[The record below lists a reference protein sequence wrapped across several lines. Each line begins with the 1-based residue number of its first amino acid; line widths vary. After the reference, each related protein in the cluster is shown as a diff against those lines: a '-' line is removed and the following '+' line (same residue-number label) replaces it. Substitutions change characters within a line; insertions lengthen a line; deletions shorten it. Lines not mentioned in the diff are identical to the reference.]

1 MPAPYTI
8 HIRNM
13 VCPRCLKVV
22 TEVLEKLQLKPVNV
36 QLGEVQLGIAPSS
49 EQLEQLRQALLQNGF
64 ELLEDKKAELVEK
77 IKLAIIKLIRSGEVE
92 NLSTNISDYLAD
104 TLGRDYHYL
113 SGLFSAEEGVTI
125 ARYVV
130 LQKVERAKELLAY
143 NELSLSQISYQLGYS
158 SVAHLSGQFRQVT
171 GMSPSEY
178 KKNASRFRK
187 PLDQVGARYKEA

>member
-1 MPAPYTI
+1 MSDNYTL

-22 TEVLEKLQLKPVNV
+22 TEELEKLQLPPVDV
-36 QLGEVQLGIAPSS
+36 QLGRVELAS
-49 EQLEQLRQALLQNGF
+49 EPGAQQLEQLKQALLQNGF

-77 IKLAIIKLIRSGEVE
+77 VKIAIIGLIRSGEVE
-92 NLSTNISDYLAD
+92 NLTTNISDYLSE
-104 TLGRDYHYL
+104 TVGRDYHYL
-113 SGLFSAEEGVTI
+113 SSIFPAEEGVTI

-143 NELSLSQISYQLGYS
+143 KELSLSQISYQLGYS

-178 KKNASRFRK
+178 KKSAAPSRK
-187 PLDQVGARYKEA
+187 PLDQIL

>member
-1 MPAPYTI
+1 MSDNYTLL
-8 HIRNM
+8 IRNM

-22 TEVLEKLQLKPVNV
+22 TEELEKLQLPPVDV
-36 QLGEVQLGIAPSS
+36 QLGKVELAAEPDAQ
-49 EQLEQLRQALLQNGF
+49 QLRQLKEALLQNGF

-77 IKLAIIKLIRSGEVE
+77 VKIAIIELIRSGEVE
-92 NLSTNISDYLAD
+92 NLTTNISDYLSEAI
-104 TLGRDYHYL
+104 GRDYHYL
-113 SGLFSAEEGVTI
+113 SSLFPAEEGVTI

-143 NELSLSQISYQLGYS
+143 NELSLSQISYRLGYS

-178 KKNASRFRK
+178 KKSAVQSRK
-187 PLDQVGARYKEA
+187 PLDQII